1 VDEPEPLKVR
11 VPEIEAEEADGDEK
25 VPDAR
30 VTPIAVA
37 VTLPIEVTTG
47 EVPVMKVVLMLEPV
61 KPEASLYE

>member
-1 VDEPEPLKVR
+1 VDEPVPLATR
-11 VPEIEAEEADGDEK
+11 VPEIEGEEDDGVET

-47 EVPVMKVVLMLEPV
+47 EVPVTKVVLMPEPV